1 MIYIRTRAK
10 RSSTNPIWT
19 LIDDARYI
27 DPGELSARTHLSKRY
42 TVRIESNNGYTLSD
56 QVTSLVLSAR
66 LFRNT
71 DGADITDLAKKH
83 GVCPEWKW
91 SVADN
96 TMAVSGDAWSVT
108 LVPKNVLRPARMECR
123 IDEAAIDVRLWL
135 NNVLLQLSQQAPQQF
150 GYDRIY
156 ARAECDITNEA
167 RLIHSFVLSPN
178 LIPTLISNSEFCEA
192 VKGDKGDRGEEG
204 PRGATGPK
212 GDAGLTPTL
221 SLNDK
226 YQLLA
231 DGVLLSQQSL
241 KGQDAGRYL
250 GRAKRIHPD
259 FNGNYLSET
268 ESSWRT
274 AQEGDYVYLVGDLSN
289 RGGDKDTYYIVRE
302 HKNNTVWEV
311 YNIKGSTP
319 TLKLDKNFRLLADG
333 VLVSDYSLKGA
344 RGEDASP
351 SDVAELIASDEGN
364 LYRAVINRDP
374 IHRIGLTDAN
384 LRENY
389 QRHKVYMLGK
399 SETVNLSTLTNGLP
413 EGARL
418 SIIRELYEPP
428 KTQSSTAT
436 SDFAGGGKII
446 VDTPTIKPPQNP
458 QGGSG
463 GLTGGDIPTYTL
475 GFSIDLKFGAK
486 EHKPRTVEIVMQ
498 RVCQTDGSCK
508 VMPVVISDDVMHA
521 DLADRIDTERRRID
535 TERRRI
541 DTEHQRINDM
551 QALLRTK
558 YVQRNLISLN
568 NQPSTSISLNSDM
581 STVIVRRG
589 RGSSTRYLRV
599 EDLKDAPIGTQI
611 TIYHFARETDVRA
624 IIPFPSS
631 SYGYA
636 GFISSW
642 GAPDSASVTTQP
654 GYKYEL
660 IKTWNPLEF
669 HIARF
674 KME

>member
-1 MIYIRTRAK
+1 MIYIRTRAR

-19 LIDDARYI
+19 LIDDVRYI
-27 DPGELSARTHLSKRY
+27 DPDDLSANTHLSKRY
-42 TVRIESNNGYTLSD
+42 TVRVESNNGYTLSD

-91 SVADN
+91 LSADN
-96 TMAVSGDAWSVT
+96 TMALSGDAWSVS
-108 LVPKNVLRPARMECR
+108 LVPDNVLRPARIECR
-123 IDEAAIDVRLWL
+123 IDEAAIDVRLFL
-135 NNVLLQLSQQAPQQF
+135 NNVLLKLSEQSPENF

-156 ARAECDITNEA
+156 ARDECDITNEA
-167 RLIHSFVLSPN
+167 HLIHSFVLSPE
-178 LIPTLISNSEFCEA
+178 LVPHLISNAKFREA
-192 VKGDKGDRGEEG
+192 VKGDKGD
-204 PRGATGPK
+204 
-212 GDAGLTPTL
+212 
-221 SLNDK
+221 
-226 YQLLA
+226 
-231 DGVLLSQQSL
+231 
-241 KGQDAGRYL
+241 DAGRYL

-268 ESSWRT
+268 DSTWKT
-274 AQEGDYVYLVGDLSN
+274 ANEGDYVYLVGDLSN

-302 HKNNTVWEV
+302 HKDKTVWEV

-333 VLVSDYSLKGA
+333 VLVSDYSLKGDKG
-344 RGEDASP
+344 RDASP
-351 SDVAELIASDEGN
+351 SDVADLIASEAGN
-364 LYRAVINRDP
+364 PYRAVINRDP
-374 IHRIGLTDAN
+374 IRKIEKLN
-384 LRENY
+384 VSLKKRF

-399 SETVNLSTLTNGLP
+399 SETIKISTLTNGLP

-418 SIIRELYEPP
+418 SIIRELSETP
-428 KTQSSTAT
+428 KTQSSTNT
-436 SDFAGGGKII
+436 SDLVGGGKII
-446 VDTPTIKPPQNP
+446 VDIPTIKPPQNP
-458 QGGSG
+458 QDGSG
-463 GLTGGDIPTYTL
+463 GYLGGDIPTYTL
-475 GFSIDLKFGAK
+475 NISIDDLHFGAK
-486 EHKPRTVEIVMQ
+486 EHKPRTIEIVMQ
-498 RVCQTDGSCK
+498 RVCQPDGSCK

-521 DLADRIDTERRRID
+521 DLADRIDMERRRID

>member
-1 MIYIRTRAK
+1 MIYIRTRAR
-10 RSSTNPIWT
+10 RSSSNPLWT
-19 LIDDARYI
+19 LIDDVRYI
-27 DPGELSARTHLSKRY
+27 DPGDLSANTLISKRY

-56 QVTSLVLSAR
+56 QVNSLVLSAR

-96 TMAVSGDAWSVT
+96 TMALSGDAWSVT
-108 LVPKNVLRPARMECR
+108 LDPDNVLRPARMECR
-123 IDEAAIDVRLWL
+123 IDEAAIDVRLFL
-135 NNVLLQLSQQAPQQF
+135 NNVLLKLAEQNKQNL
-150 GYDRIY
+150 GYNRIY
-156 ARAECDITNEA
+156 ARDECDITNEA
-167 RLIHSFVLSPN
+167 HLIHSFVLSPE
-178 LIPTLISNSEFCEA
+178 LVPHLISNSKFREA
-192 VKGDKGDRGEEG
+192 VKGDKGD
-204 PRGATGPK
+204 
-212 GDAGLTPTL
+212 
-221 SLNDK
+221 
-226 YQLLA
+226 
-231 DGVLLSQQSL
+231 
-241 KGQDAGRYL
+241 DAGRYL

-268 ESSWRT
+268 DSTWKT
-274 AQEGDYVYLVGDLSN
+274 ANEGDYVYLVGDLSN

-302 HKNNTVWEV
+302 HKDKTVWEV

-333 VLVSDYSLKGA
+333 VLLSDESLKGA

-351 SDVAELIASDEGN
+351 SDVAELIASDAGS

-374 IHRIGLTDAN
+374 INKIGKLN
-384 LRENY
+384 MSLNKNF
-389 QRHKVYMLGK
+389 QRHKVYKLGK
-399 SETVNLSTLTNGLP
+399 DETVNLSTLTNGLP

-446 VDTPTIKPPQNP
+446 VDIPTIKPPQNP

-475 GFSIDLKFGAK
+475 GFSIDLNFGAK

-551 QALLRTK
+551 QALLRTQ

-568 NQPSTSISLNSDM
+568 NQPYTSISLNSDM

-599 EDLKDAPIGTQI
+599 EDLKDAPIGTKI

>member
-1 MIYIRTRAK
+1 MIYIRTRAR
-10 RSSTNPIWT
+10 RSSSNPLWT
-19 LIDDARYI
+19 LIDDVRYI
-27 DPGELSARTHLSKRY
+27 DPEDLSANTLISKRY

-56 QVTSLVLSAR
+56 QVISLVLSAR

-96 TMAVSGDAWSVT
+96 TMALSGDAWSVT
-108 LVPKNVLRPARMECR
+108 LVPNNVLRPARMECR
-123 IDEAAIDVRLWL
+123 IDEAAIDVRLFL
-135 NNVLLQLSQQAPQQF
+135 NNVLLKLAEQNKQNL
-150 GYDRIY
+150 GYNRIY
-156 ARAECDITNEA
+156 ARDECDITNEA
-167 RLIHSFVLSPN
+167 HLIHSFVLSPE
-178 LIPTLISNSEFCEA
+178 LVPHLISNTQFREA
-192 VKGDKGDRGEEG
+192 VKGDKGD
-204 PRGATGPK
+204 
-212 GDAGLTPTL
+212 
-221 SLNDK
+221 
-226 YQLLA
+226 
-231 DGVLLSQQSL
+231 
-241 KGQDAGRYL
+241 DAGRYL

-268 ESSWRT
+268 DSTWKT
-274 AQEGDYVYLVGDLSN
+274 ANEGDYVYLVGDLSN

-302 HKNNTVWEV
+302 HKDKTVWEV
-311 YNIKGSTP
+311 YDIKGSTP

-333 VLVSDYSLKGA
+333 VLVSDYSLRGA

-399 SETVNLSTLTNGLP
+399 SETINLSTLTNGLP

-428 KTQSSTAT
+428 KTQSSTNT

-446 VDTPTIKPPQNP
+446 VDTPTVKPPQNP

-463 GLTGGDIPTYTL
+463 GLLGGDIPTYTL
-475 GFSIDLKFGAK
+475 GFSIDLNFGAK

-508 VMPVVISDDVMHA
+508 VMPVVISDDIMHA
-521 DLADRIDTERRRID
+521 DLADKIATEHRRINTERRRID
-535 TERRRI
+535 
-541 DTEHQRINDM
+541 DM
-551 QALLRTK
+551 KEYLRK
-558 YVQRNLISLN
+558 YVQRNLISTN
-568 NQPSTSISLNSDM
+568 NRTTANISLNSYI

-589 RGSSTRYLRV
+589 SGSYTRYLRV
-599 EDLKDAPIGTQI
+599 EELKDAPVGTII
-611 TIYHFARETDVRA
+611 TIYHFARESNVRA

-642 GAPDSASVTTQP
+642 GAPDNESVTTQP

-660 IKTWNPLEF
+660 IKTWDPLEF

>member
-1 MIYIRTRAK
+1 MIYIRTRAR
-10 RSSTNPIWT
+10 RSSSNPLWT
-19 LIDDARYI
+19 LIDDVRYI
-27 DPGELSARTHLSKRY
+27 DPGDLSANSLISKRY

-56 QVTSLVLSAR
+56 QVNSLVLSAR

-96 TMAVSGDAWSVT
+96 TMALSGDAWSVS
-108 LVPKNVLRPARMECR
+108 LVPNNVLRPARMECR
-123 IDEAAIDVRLWL
+123 IDEAAIDVRLFL
-135 NNVLLQLSQQAPQQF
+135 NNVLLKLAEQNKQNL
-150 GYDRIY
+150 GYNRIY
-156 ARAECDITNEA
+156 ARDECDITNEA
-167 RLIHSFVLSPN
+167 RLINSFVLSPN
-178 LIPTLISNSEFCEA
+178 LIPTLISSTEFREA
-192 VKGDKGDRGEEG
+192 VKGDKGD
-204 PRGATGPK
+204 
-212 GDAGLTPTL
+212 
-221 SLNDK
+221 
-226 YQLLA
+226 
-231 DGVLLSQQSL
+231 
-241 KGQDAGRYL
+241 DAGRYL

-268 ESSWRT
+268 DSTWKT
-274 AQEGDYVYLVGDLSN
+274 ANEGDYVYLVGDLSN

-302 HKNNTVWEV
+302 HKDKTVWEV

-319 TLKLDKNFRLLADG
+319 TLKLDNNFRLLADG

-446 VDTPTIKPPQNP
+446 VDIPTIKPPQNP

-463 GLTGGDIPTYTL
+463 GLLGGDIPTYTL
-475 GFSIDLKFGAK
+475 GFSIDLNFGAK

-535 TERRRI
+535 TEHRRINTERRRI

>member
-27 DPGELSARTHLSKRY
+27 DPGDLSANTLISKRY

-91 SVADN
+91 LAADN
-96 TMAVSGDAWSVT
+96 TMAVSGDAWSVS
-108 LVPKNVLRPARMECR
+108 LDPDNVLRPARMECR
-123 IDEAAIDVRLWL
+123 IDEAAIDVRLFL
-135 NNVLLQLSQQAPQQF
+135 NNVLLKLSEQSPENF

-156 ARAECDITNEA
+156 ARDECDITNEA
-167 RLIHSFVLSPN
+167 HLIHSFVLSPE
-178 LIPTLISNSEFCEA
+178 LVPHLISNTQFREA
-192 VKGDKGDRGEEG
+192 VKGDKGD
-204 PRGATGPK
+204 
-212 GDAGLTPTL
+212 
-221 SLNDK
+221 
-226 YQLLA
+226 
-231 DGVLLSQQSL
+231 
-241 KGQDAGRYL
+241 DAGRYL

-259 FNGNYLSET
+259 FNENYLSET
-268 ESSWRT
+268 DSTWKT
-274 AQEGDYVYLVGDLSN
+274 ANEGDYVYLVGDLSN

-319 TLKLDKNFRLLADG
+319 TLKLDNNFRLLADG

-389 QRHKVYMLGK
+389 QRHKIYMLGK

-475 GFSIDLKFGAK
+475 GFSIDLNFGSK

-521 DLADRIDTERRRID
+521 DLADRIDKERRRID

-551 QALLRTK
+551 QALLRTQ

>member
-27 DPGELSARTHLSKRY
+27 DPEDLSANTLISKRY
-42 TVRIESNNGYTLSD
+42 TIRIESNNGYTLSD
-56 QVTSLVLSAR
+56 QVNSLVLSAR

-123 IDEAAIDVRLWL
+123 IDEAAIDVRLFL
-135 NNVLLQLSQQAPQQF
+135 NNVLLKLAEQNKQNL
-150 GYDRIY
+150 GYNRIY
-156 ARAECDITNEA
+156 ARDECDITNEA
-167 RLIHSFVLSPN
+167 HLIHSFVLSPE
-178 LIPTLISNSEFCEA
+178 LVPHLISNAKFREA
-192 VKGDKGDRGEEG
+192 VKGDKGD
-204 PRGATGPK
+204 
-212 GDAGLTPTL
+212 
-221 SLNDK
+221 
-226 YQLLA
+226 
-231 DGVLLSQQSL
+231 
-241 KGQDAGRYL
+241 DAGRYL

-268 ESSWRT
+268 DSTWKT
-274 AQEGDYVYLVGDLSN
+274 ANEGDYVYLVGDLSN

-302 HKNNTVWEV
+302 HKDKTVWEV

-351 SDVAELIASDEGN
+351 SDVAELIASDKGN

-389 QRHKVYMLGK
+389 QRHKVYMLGE
-399 SETVNLSTLTNGLP
+399 SETIKLSTLTNGLP
-413 EGARL
+413 AGARL
-418 SIIRELYEPP
+418 SIIRELSETP
-428 KTQSSTAT
+428 KTQSSTNT
-436 SDFAGGGKII
+436 SDLVGGGKII
-446 VDTPTIKPPQNP
+446 VDIPTIKPPQNP
-458 QGGSG
+458 QDGSG
-463 GLTGGDIPTYTL
+463 GYLGGDIPTYTL
-475 GFSIDLKFGAK
+475 NISIDDLHFGAK
-486 EHKPRTVEIVMQ
+486 EHKPRTIEIVMQ
-498 RVCQTDGSCK
+498 RVCQPDGSCK
-508 VMPVVISDDVMHA
+508 VMPVVISDDVKHA
-521 DLADRIDTERRRID
+521 DLADKIDAEHRRINTERRRID
-535 TERRRI
+535 
-541 DTEHQRINDM
+541 DM
-551 QALLRTK
+551 KEYLRK
-558 YVQRNLISLN
+558 YVQRNLISTN
-568 NQPSTSISLNSDM
+568 NRTTANISLNSYI

-589 RGSSTRYLRV
+589 SGSYTRYLRV
-599 EDLKDAPIGTQI
+599 EELKDAPVGTII
-611 TIYHFARETDVRA
+611 TIYHFARESNVRA

-642 GAPDSASVTTQP
+642 GAPDNESVTTQP

>member
-1 MIYIRTRAK
+1 MIYIRTRAQ
-10 RSSTNPIWT
+10 RSSSNPIWT

-27 DPGELSARTHLSKRY
+27 DPGDLSANTLISKRY

-56 QVTSLVLSAR
+56 QVNSLVLSAR

-96 TMAVSGDAWSVT
+96 TMALSGDAWSVS
-108 LVPKNVLRPARMECR
+108 LVPNNVLRPARMECR
-123 IDEAAIDVRLWL
+123 IDEAAIDVRLFL
-135 NNVLLQLSQQAPQQF
+135 NNVLLKLAEQNKQKL

-156 ARAECDITNEA
+156 ARDECDITNEA
-167 RLIHSFVLSPN
+167 HLIHSFVLSPE
-178 LIPTLISNSEFCEA
+178 LVPHLISNTQFREA
-192 VKGDKGDRGEEG
+192 VKGDKGD
-204 PRGATGPK
+204 
-212 GDAGLTPTL
+212 
-221 SLNDK
+221 
-226 YQLLA
+226 
-231 DGVLLSQQSL
+231 
-241 KGQDAGRYL
+241 DAGRYL

-268 ESSWRT
+268 DSTWKT
-274 AQEGDYVYLVGDLSN
+274 ANEGDYVYLVGDLSN

-302 HKNNTVWEV
+302 HKDKTVWEV

-333 VLVSDYSLKGA
+333 VLVSDYSLKGDKG
-344 RGEDASP
+344 RDASP
-351 SDVAELIASDEGN
+351 SDVADLIASDKGN

-389 QRHKVYMLGK
+389 QRHKVYMLGE
-399 SETVNLSTLTNGLP
+399 SETIKLSTLTNGLP

-418 SIIRELYEPP
+418 SIIRELSETP
-428 KTQSSTAT
+428 KTQSSTNT
-436 SDFAGGGKII
+436 SDLVGGGKII
-446 VDTPTIKPPQNP
+446 VDIPTIKPPQNP
-458 QGGSG
+458 QDGSG
-463 GLTGGDIPTYTL
+463 GYLGGDIPTYTL
-475 GFSIDLKFGAK
+475 NISIDDLHFGAK
-486 EHKPRTVEIVMQ
+486 EHKPRTIEIVMQ
-498 RVCQTDGSCK
+498 RVCQPDGSCK
-508 VMPVVISDDVMHA
+508 VMPVVISDDVKHA
-521 DLADRIDTERRRID
+521 DLADKIATEHRRINTERRRID
-535 TERRRI
+535 
-541 DTEHQRINDM
+541 DM
-551 QALLRTK
+551 KEYLRK
-558 YVQRNLISLN
+558 YVQRNLISTN
-568 NQPSTSISLNSDM
+568 NRTTANISLNSYI

-589 RGSSTRYLRV
+589 SGSYTRYLRV
-599 EDLKDAPIGTQI
+599 EELKDAPVGTII
-611 TIYHFARETDVRA
+611 TIYHFARESNVRA

-642 GAPDSASVTTQP
+642 GAPDNESVTTQP

-660 IKTWNPLEF
+660 IKTWDPLEF

>member
-27 DPGELSARTHLSKRY
+27 DPGELSANTLISKRY

-71 DGADITDLAKKH
+71 DGADITDLAKEH
-83 GVCPEWKW
+83 GVRPEWKW
-91 SVADN
+91 LAADN
-96 TMAVSGDAWSVT
+96 TMAVSGDAWSVS
-108 LVPKNVLRPARMECR
+108 LDPDNVLRPARMECR
-123 IDEAAIDVRLWL
+123 IDEAAIDVRLFL
-135 NNVLLQLSQQAPQQF
+135 NNVLLKLSEQSPENF

-156 ARAECDITNEA
+156 ARDECDITNEA
-167 RLIHSFVLSPN
+167 HLIHSFVLSPE
-178 LIPTLISNSEFCEA
+178 LVPHLISNTQFREA

-231 DGVLLSQQSL
+231 DGVLLSEQTL

-259 FNGNYLSET
+259 YNGNYLLET
-268 ESSWRT
+268 DSSWQT

-302 HKNNTVWEV
+302 HKSNTVWV
-311 YNIKGSTP
+311 KYDIKG
-319 TLKLDKNFRLLADG
+319 A
-333 VLVSDYSLKGA
+333 KGQ
-344 RGEDASP
+344 DASP
-351 SDVAELIASDEGN
+351 SDVAELIASDKGN

-389 QRHKVYMLGK
+389 QRHKVYMLGE
-399 SETVNLSTLTNGLP
+399 SETIKLSTLTNGLP

-418 SIIRELYEPP
+418 SIIRELSETP
-428 KTQSSTAT
+428 KTQSSTNT
-436 SDFAGGGKII
+436 SDLVGGGKII
-446 VDTPTIKPPQNP
+446 VDIPTIKPPQNP
-458 QGGSG
+458 QDGSG
-463 GLTGGDIPTYTL
+463 GYLGGDIPTYTL
-475 GFSIDLKFGAK
+475 NISIDDLHFGAK
-486 EHKPRTVEIVMQ
+486 EHKPRTIEIVMQ
-498 RVCQTDGSCK
+498 RVCQPDGSCK
-508 VMPVVISDDVMHA
+508 VMPVVISDDVKHA
-521 DLADRIDTERRRID
+521 DLADKIDTEHRRINTERRRID
-535 TERRRI
+535 
-541 DTEHQRINDM
+541 DM
-551 QALLRTK
+551 KEYLRK
-558 YVQRNLISLN
+558 YVQRNLISTN
-568 NQPSTSISLNSDM
+568 NRTTANISLNSYI

-589 RGSSTRYLRV
+589 SGSYTRYLRV
-599 EDLKDAPIGTQI
+599 EELKDAPVGTII
-611 TIYHFARETDVRA
+611 TIYHFARESNVRA

-642 GAPDSASVTTQP
+642 GAPDNESVTTQP

>member
-1 MIYIRTRAK
+1 MIYIRTRAR
-10 RSSTNPIWT
+10 RSSSNPLWT
-19 LIDDARYI
+19 LIDDVRYI
-27 DPGELSARTHLSKRY
+27 DPEDLSANTLISKRY

-56 QVTSLVLSAR
+56 QVISLVLSAR

-96 TMAVSGDAWSVT
+96 TMALSGDAWSVT
-108 LVPKNVLRPARMECR
+108 LVPNNVLRPARMECR
-123 IDEAAIDVRLWL
+123 IDEAAIDVRLFL
-135 NNVLLQLSQQAPQQF
+135 NNVLLKLAEQNKQNL
-150 GYDRIY
+150 GYNRIY
-156 ARAECDITNEA
+156 ARDECDITNEA
-167 RLIHSFVLSPN
+167 HLIHSFVLSPE
-178 LIPTLISNSEFCEA
+178 LVPHLISNTQFREA
-192 VKGDKGDRGEEG
+192 VKGDKGD
-204 PRGATGPK
+204 
-212 GDAGLTPTL
+212 
-221 SLNDK
+221 
-226 YQLLA
+226 
-231 DGVLLSQQSL
+231 
-241 KGQDAGRYL
+241 DAGRYL

-268 ESSWRT
+268 DSTWKT
-274 AQEGDYVYLVGDLSN
+274 ANEGDYVYLVGDLSN

-302 HKNNTVWEV
+302 HKDKTVWEV

-319 TLKLDKNFRLLADG
+319 TLKLDNNFRLLADG

-418 SIIRELYEPP
+418 SIIRELSETP
-428 KTQSSTAT
+428 KTQSSTNT
-436 SDFAGGGKII
+436 SDLVGGGKII
-446 VDTPTIKPPQNP
+446 VDIPTIKPPQNP
-458 QGGSG
+458 QDGSG
-463 GLTGGDIPTYTL
+463 GYLGGDIPTYTL
-475 GFSIDLKFGAK
+475 NISIDDLHFGAK
-486 EHKPRTVEIVMQ
+486 EHKPRTIEIVMQ
-498 RVCQTDGSCK
+498 RVCQPDGSCK
-508 VMPVVISDDVMHA
+508 VMPVVISDDVKHA
-521 DLADRIDTERRRID
+521 DLADKIDTEHRRINTERRRID
-535 TERRRI
+535 
-541 DTEHQRINDM
+541 DM
-551 QALLRTK
+551 KEYLRK
-558 YVQRNLISLN
+558 YVQRNLISTN
-568 NQPSTSISLNSDM
+568 NRTTANISLNSYI

-589 RGSSTRYLRV
+589 SGSYTRYLRV
-599 EDLKDAPIGTQI
+599 EELKDAPVGTII
-611 TIYHFARETDVRA
+611 TIYHFARESNVRA

-636 GFISSW
+636 VFISSW
-642 GAPDSASVTTQP
+642 GAPDNESVTTQP
-654 GYKYEL
+654 GYMYKL

-674 KME
+674 KMD

>member
-56 QVTSLVLSAR
+56 QVNSLVLSAR

-108 LVPKNVLRPARMECR
+108 LVPNNVLRPARMECR
-123 IDEAAIDVRLWL
+123 IDEAAIDVRLFL
-135 NNVLLQLSQQAPQQF
+135 NNVLLKLAEQNKQNL
-150 GYDRIY
+150 GYNRIY
-156 ARAECDITNEA
+156 ARDECDITNEA
-167 RLIHSFVLSPN
+167 RLIHSFVLSPE
-178 LIPTLISNSEFCEA
+178 LVPHLISNTQFREA
-192 VKGDKGDRGEEG
+192 VKGDKGD
-204 PRGATGPK
+204 
-212 GDAGLTPTL
+212 
-221 SLNDK
+221 
-226 YQLLA
+226 
-231 DGVLLSQQSL
+231 
-241 KGQDAGRYL
+241 DAGRYL

-268 ESSWRT
+268 DSTWKT
-274 AQEGDYVYLVGDLSN
+274 ANEGDYVYLVGDLSN

-302 HKNNTVWEV
+302 HKDKTVWEV

-333 VLVSDYSLKGA
+333 VLVSDYSLKGDKG
-344 RGEDASP
+344 RDASP
-351 SDVAELIASDEGN
+351 SDVADLIASDAGN

-374 IHRIGLTDAN
+374 IRKIEKLN
-384 LRENY
+384 MSLNKNF
-389 QRHKVYMLGK
+389 QRHKVYKLGK
-399 SETVNLSTLTNGLP
+399 DETVNLSTLTNGLP

-446 VDTPTIKPPQNP
+446 VDIPTIKPPQNP

-475 GFSIDLKFGAK
+475 GFSIDLNFGAK

-551 QALLRTK
+551 QALLRTQ